1 MIENKIIKISMFKL
15 TNFCY
20 FFGGLQKLISNNQHL
35 FLV

>member
-1 MIENKIIKISMFKL
+1 MFENKISKISMYKL

-20 FFGGLQKLISNNQHL
+20 FFGGLQKLISNNQQL